1 MEPQRIRKIK
11 FILGVCL
18 LAAIMIYLVSTDVES
33 ISVAVK
39 NDYLT
44 LSYSSGDSFGIK
56 LKDITSVSE
65 KGDLDLGK
73 YVSGIETKKYK
84 FGVWE
89 NDEFGEYS
97 LCIYSNVEK
106 YIIVKTSTNIFV
118 FNIESVDATD
128 SFYQAFMELLKT
140 K

>member
-1 MEPQRIRKIK
+1 MEPQRIRKVKI
-11 FILGVCL
+11 ILGICL

-39 NDYLT
+39 NEYLT
-44 LSYSSGDSFGIK
+44 LSYSSGDSFEIK

-65 KGDLDLGK
+65 KEDLDLGK

-106 YIIVKTSTNIFV
+106 YIVVETSTNIFV
-118 FNIESVDATD
+118 FNIDSDDSTD
-128 SFYQAFMELLKT
+128 SFYQAFMDLLKT

>member
-1 MEPQRIRKIK
+1 MEPQRIRKVKI
-11 FILGVCL
+11 ILGICL

-44 LSYSSGDSFGIK
+44 LSYSSGDSFEIK

-65 KGDLDLGK
+65 KEDLDLGK

-106 YIIVKTSTNIFV
+106 YIVVETSTNIFV
-118 FNIESVDATD
+118 FNIESDDSTD
-128 SFYQAFMELLKT
+128 SFYQAFMDLLKT

>member
-1 MEPQRIRKIK
+1 MEPQRIRKVKI
-11 FILGVCL
+11 ILGICL

-39 NDYLT
+39 NEYLT
-44 LSYSSGDSFGIK
+44 LSYSSGDSFEIK

-65 KGDLDLGK
+65 KEDLDLGK

-106 YIIVKTSTNIFV
+106 YIVVETSTNIFV
-118 FNIESVDATD
+118 FNIESDDSTD
-128 SFYQAFMELLKT
+128 SFYQAFMDLLKT